1 MTRCRPSGSDQGEST
16 KEGSYS
22 RLMSK
27 CKVVDTTQ
35 MSKADAEE
43 AMRRHAAGADPTHP
57 APPPPPPPQDTQFT
71 KGMRAAAGAAT
82 ATGGDHGE
90 ARAPYTDEELA
101 EVSGDDVAQTDLVSS
116 RLRSNGRP
124 TSSSASTLRSRRR
137 RRTRRR
143 RRPTTR
149 SRAAAAGAA

>member
-1 MTRCRPSGSDQGEST
+1 
-16 KEGSYS
+16 
-22 RLMSK
+22 MSK

-57 APPPPPPPQDTQFT
+57 APPPPPPRDTQFT

-82 ATGGDHGE
+82 AAGGENGE

-101 EVSGDDVAQTDLVSS
+101 EVSRDDVAHPDLASS
-116 RLRSNGRP
+116 RLRK
-124 TSSSASTLRSRRR
+124 
-137 RRTRRR
+137 
-143 RRPTTR
+143 
-149 SRAAAAGAA
+149 